1 LIPYDVG
8 AGSRREITAD
18 LLKHCISSEELN
30 LWLRDVDAGE
40 MVMIVDACHSAA
52 SVEGEGFKP
61 GPMGSRGLGQ
71 LAYDKG
77 MRILTSTQSDDVALE
92 TDLTQQG
99 LLSYALTH
107 DGIDA
112 GEADFKPRDKAIT
125 LSEWL
130 EYGVDRVPKLY
141 TEIAQKYQLVALNQL
156 KNISIGPNDRT
167 RLLIFSR
174 DGTNSSLKK
183 NSNQQPS
190 LFDFTRTRNPV
201 VLVQN

>member
-1 LIPYDVG
+1 
-8 AGSRREITAD
+8 
-18 LLKHCISSEELN
+18 
-30 LWLRDVDAGE
+30 VDAGE

-107 DGIDA
+107 DGIQS
-112 GEADFKPRDKAIT
+112 GHADFKPRDKAIT

-141 TEIAQKYQLVALNQL
+141 GEIAQKYQMVALNQL
-156 KNISIGPNDRT
+156 KNIHVGPGDRT

-174 DGTNSSLKK
+174 DGTTSSLKK
-183 NSNQQPS
+183 GSNQQPS
-190 LFDFTRTRNPV
+190 LFDFTRSRKPI

>member
-1 LIPYDVG
+1 
-8 AGSRREITAD
+8 
-18 LLKHCISSEELN
+18 
-30 LWLRDVDAGE
+30 
-40 MVMIVDACHSAA
+40 
-52 SVEGEGFKP
+52 
-61 GPMGSRGLGQ
+61 
-71 LAYDKG
+71 

-92 TDLTQQG
+92 TELTQQG

-156 KNISIGPNDRT
+156 KNISIGPGDRT
-167 RLLIFSR
+167 RLVIFSR
-174 DGTNSSLKK
+174 DGSNGSLKK

-190 LFDFTRTRNPV
+190 LFDFTRKKRAV
-201 VLVQN
+201 VLAKMN